1 MAPARRAG
9 RRGPAPVRARRAPAG
24 EEGRAVTARTTRRG
38 RYALTAIAVTAA
50 IAIAI
55 AITVVAFARPG
66 RPPGLAFPP
75 LHAAAPAGWPHLAL
89 PNGTA
94 VLSYP
99 PSLHPLAGDT
109 DAVSAARLSPGGAF
123 QLYLNA

>member
-1 MAPARRAG
+1 M
-9 RRGPAPVRARRAPAG
+9 
-24 EEGRAVTARTTRRG
+24 TARTTRRG
-38 RYALTAIAVTAA
+38 RYTRAVIAVTA
-50 IAIAI
+50 AIAI

-66 RPPGLAFPP
+66 RPAGRAFPP
-75 LHAAAPAGWPHLAL
+75 LHPAAAPVGWPHLAL

-109 DAVSAARLSPGGAF
+109 DAVSAARLRPGGDFPALP
-123 QLYLNA
+123 QCHPQARQRAPAGLGRVPAQAAAL